1 VFLNIPFDAKYRQCY
16 LALIAGLAAHGLLP
30 RSVLEVPASN
40 DRLRRILRLMR
51 QCRYSIHDLS
61 RVERS
66 GGVPRFNMPFEAGLA
81 TALWLLE
88 GRHQRFLLEA
98 KRFRL
103 ERSLSD
109 LNGTDPYIHGGTPEG
124 VLRATSGL
132 FARPG
137 LKLTIADL
145 RRVYE
150 RLRLYAKR
158 ETRRGQWDGLYSPD
172 AFGRLVAA
180 AMAIAVQMGLSR
192 RGRKRRRHG

>member
-1 VFLNIPFDAKYRQCY
+1 
-16 LALIAGLAAHGLLP
+16 LIAGLAAHGLLP
-30 RSVLEVPASN
+30 RSVLEVPAST

-81 TALWLLE
+81 TALSLLQ

-109 LNGTDPYIHGGTPEG
+109 LNGTDPYVHGGSAEG
-124 VLRATSGL
+124 VLRATMSL
-132 FARPG
+132 FTRPG
-137 LKLTIADL
+137 LKLTIRDL
-145 RRVYE
+145 SGVYK
-150 RLRLYAKR
+150 RLRLYARR
-158 ETRRGQWDGLYSPD
+158 EMRRGQWDGLYSPD

-180 AMAIAVQMGLSR
+180 AMAIVAQMGLSR
-192 RGRKRRRHG
+192 GRGRRRG